1 MENTLTFES
10 AVVSVVNLVTSPSND
25 EKLKIYSLY
34 KQATFGDVNT
44 AAPSFFDF
52 AGSAKWK
59 AWNELKGKTQDQ
71 SKIDYVDLVKILISK
86 YGLKTDTHI
95 V

>member
-10 AVVSVVNLVTSPSND
+10 AAVAVVNLIVSPSNE

-34 KQATFGDVNT
+34 KQATFGDINT
-44 AAPSFFDF
+44 VAPSFFDF

-71 SKIDYVDLVKILISK
+71 SKIEYVDLVKTLIAK
-86 YGLKTDTHI
+86 YGLKTETHI